1 MTQDAAFRDWYIS
14 RVRHIR
20 PITPRQAEAIY
31 LVRCGLSNERIAE
44 LMGICVNTVKAHLQA
59 VYRSLDVGSKAELVA
74 EIDDTLGLNGETD
87 HESEDRPPRAKN
99 SSD

>member
-1 MTQDAAFRDWYIS
+1 MHQDVAFRDWYID

-20 PITPRQAEAIY
+20 QITPRQAEAIY

-44 LMGICVNTVKAHLQA
+44 LMGICVNTVKSHLQA
-59 VYRSLDVGSKAELVA
+59 VFRSLHVGTRAELVA

-87 HESEDRPPRAKN
+87 HDPADRPPRAKN